1 MTDAKPSKSARKR
14 EYQALQELGER
25 LIELADDELAGIATD
40 DYLLEQV
47 REAKKISAHGALRRQ
62 KQLIG
67 KLMRDLDPE
76 PLQQALLTLGR
87 QGQLEKAIFRCAESW
102 RDRIVNEGQ
111 PALQQF
117 YAETGAIDQT
127 LTALVEKLHAC
138 AYDAGRRQL
147 SRRLFRAVHRQLTRR
162 MQNEA
167 D

>member
-1 MTDAKPSKSARKR
+1 MTKAKPSKSARKR
-14 EYQALQELGER
+14 EYLAVQELGEQ
-25 LIELADDELAGIATD
+25 LIELTPEQLADIDLSNALLTAVTD
-40 DYLLEQV
+40 
-47 REAKKISAHGALRRQ
+47 AKSIKSHGALRRQ

-138 AYDAGRRQL
+138 EPLVRY
-147 SRRLFRAVHRQLTRR
+147 
-162 MQNEA
+162 
-167 D
+167 